1 MELNEE
7 NDKTKAS
14 FLLKLLA
21 ILNEPGNEEYIK
33 WSEDGKFFIIYCKNL
48 NAFADNILPKHFKHH
63 TFSSFHRQLNLYNFH
78 KEPNDKIGEIHFR
91 NDKFK
96 KGISVEE
103 IKRIKKTK
111 KIKKKSKKQN
121 KKLKKVNSVEVG
133 VEENE
138 FENFKYSDEYAQIQ
152 KIEDIIQKLNHPN
165 KMLFTFLFDKMKE
178 TNEKLEKQDNL
189 IKELYTINTDYEEQL
204 KIINNTLNNN
214 INNNNNNLQ
223 PRIDSISLGNC
234 FDPNINHL
242 NENNDSKY
250 PFFILN
256 GGVNNSNCNK
266 NNNI

>member
-14 FLLKLLA
+14 FLLKLRA

-48 NAFADNILPKHFKHH
+48 NAFADNILPRHFKHH

-111 KIKKKSKKQN
+111 KIKKKLKKQN

-138 FENFKYSDEYAQIQ
+138 FENFKYSDDYAKIQ

-214 INNNNNNLQ
+214 INTIIIIYNQEL
-223 PRIDSISLGNC
+223 
-234 FDPNINHL
+234 
-242 NENNDSKY
+242 
-250 PFFILN
+250 ILL
-256 GGVNNSNCNK
+256 V
-266 NNNI
+266 